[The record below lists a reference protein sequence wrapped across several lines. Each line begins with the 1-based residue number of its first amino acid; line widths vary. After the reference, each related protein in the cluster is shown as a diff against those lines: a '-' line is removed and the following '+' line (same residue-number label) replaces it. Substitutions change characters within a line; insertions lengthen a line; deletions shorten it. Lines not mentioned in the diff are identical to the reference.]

1 MAIFLAAALGTKDGF
16 ALVASTGLDGRGG
29 GDSSFVFCRAGA
41 DFCAG
46 LPDMTLTGWTDSIGD
61 QPVFFGL

>member
-29 GDSSFVFCRAGA
+29 GGRLSSFVGA

-46 LPDMTLTGWTDSIGD
+46 LPDMTLTGWTDSTGD
-61 QPVFFGL
+61 QPFFFGL